1 MSDAYLLVSN
11 PPHAAEVNAAA
22 CAAVFG
28 LAPGELR
35 PKLNFGFPEIWLS
48 TPSKSEADEKAVALI
63 SAGAKVLVLSG
74 RNFATFPP
82 LNQVKAFELTSKG
95 IIFKTELGLLEL
107 TAADRCLAVSC
118 RPKDPGGAFNPNA
131 FLAAAA
137 RGLILGHKLAAARTA
152 AGGALGTAM
161 ATVAAHADN
170 QARKEADHARE
181 AKAEQ
186 AARKGVPEYL
196 AFVDFYFHSGGTL
209 QRVTLVEGTVDY
221 RPLGAQMKTTARD
234 NTKVLLANAQERVP
248 QMQINARME
257 NALYKPTPIPGKVL
271 NRVLEEVSPDLKDL
285 DAYDIASRLI
295 VLSAEPP
302 FTAPPEP
309 SGDAQPAPSVPAP
322 TTPRTAPYVAGP
334 SKPRPRSDPFA
345 F

>member
-48 TPSKSEADEKAVALI
+48 APGKSEADEKAAALT

-74 RNFATFPP
+74 RDFATFPP
-82 LNQVKAFELTSKG
+82 LNQVKAFELTPNG

-118 RPKDPGGAFNPNA
+118 RPKDPGGAFNPNG

-137 RGLILGHKLAAARTA
+137 RGLILGHKLAAARSA

-181 AKAEQ
+181 AKVEQ
-186 AARKGVPEYL
+186 AARRGVPEYL
-196 AFVDFYFHSGGTL
+196 AFVDFYFYTGGTL

-221 RPLGAQMKTTARD
+221 RPLGAQMKITARD
-234 NTKVLLANAQERVP
+234 NTKVLLASAQERIP
-248 QMQINARME
+248 QMQVNARME
-257 NALYKPTPIPGKVL
+257 NVLYKPTPIPGKVL
-271 NRVLEEVSPDLKDL
+271 HRVLEEVSPDLKDL
-285 DAYDIASRLI
+285 DPYDIVSRLI
-295 VLSAEPP
+295 MLSADPP
-302 FTAPPEP
+302 FTTPATSATDVQPMPSAPI
-309 SGDAQPAPSVPAP
+309 APRP
-322 TTPRTAPYVAGP
+322 APYVAGP